1 MKIQALLIAL
11 FLFASPI
18 VMASSLNDGISSQ
31 DKATFDKMLEPVV
44 RIYDFV
50 KYSATIISVL
60 ILLFAGVTYMF
71 AGDNPSKKEQAK
83 NMITYVLIGLVVI
96 WAAPMLVNFM
106 IG

>member
-1 MKIQALLIAL
+1 MKLQALFIAL
-11 FLFASPI
+11 ILLASPI
-18 VMASSLNDGISSQ
+18 VMASSFDEGISSQ
-31 DKATFDKMLEPVV
+31 DKATFDKMLEPVM

-60 ILLFAGVTYMF
+60 ILLFAGITYML

-83 NMITYVLIGLVVI
+83 SMITYVLIGLVVI
-96 WAAPMLVNFM
+96 WAAPMLVNFV

>member
-1 MKIQALLIAL
+1 MKIQAFFIAL
-11 FLFASPI
+11 FLFASPLI
-18 VMASSLNDGISSQ
+18 LASSFDEGISEQ

-96 WAAPMLVNFM
+96 WAAPMLVDFM

>member
-1 MKIQALLIAL
+1 MKLQALLFAL
-11 FLFASPI
+11 FLFASPV
-18 VMASSLNDGISSQ
+18 VMANSFDDGISSE
-31 DKATFDKMLEPVV
+31 DKATFDKILEPVV

-50 KYSATIISVL
+50 KYSATVISVL
-60 ILLFAGVTYMF
+60 ILLFAGVTYML

>member
-11 FLFASPI
+11 FLFASPLI
-18 VMASSLNDGISSQ
+18 MATSFEDGISAH
-31 DKATFDKMLEPVV
+31 DKATFDQMLEPVL

-50 KYSATIISVL
+50 KYSATIVSVL
-60 ILLFAGVTYMF
+60 ILLFAGVTYMM
-71 AGDNPSKKEQAK
+71 AGDNPAKKEQAK

>member
-1 MKIQALLIAL
+1 MKIQALFLAL
-11 FLFASPI
+11 FLFASPL
-18 VMASSLNDGISSQ
+18 VMASGLNDGISSQ